1 MIGTEW
7 ERFVIK
13 GQVYPEQLKFYEKY
27 KNKKM
32 ARIFISRGC
41 VARCT
46 FCQRA
51 TKGYRV
57 YAINDVET
65 YILELKE
72 KYNVRCLFIAEE
84 NFGSDKKHSYEVAR
98 IMKKH
103 DVFWIVQGARV
114 TTFTYEDLKYY
125 KQHNMICVNFG
136 IESGSQKI
144 LDIMEKKITT
154 KDVYNAVSNCKKA
167 PVVTLLHNM
176 IIGMPGETAKT
187 VIESAQFVASLRHL
201 LGMDWN
207 LGRDTHYAAAIP
219 GTPLYEYCQ
228 QIGIIGKTL
237 NEEEDYLIRVSK
249 HKNTQLLNYV
259 NLTDSSI
266 KECHY
271 WTYLYRYASK
281 KAYVDLIIK
290 NNKSIKNRLLQIY
303 EKCIKASL
311 YAQIVAYKQRK
322 KSYKSQ
328 NYFQEIKHLTLP
340 SVHFLLSLSIVFLP
354 KAVLFLIIRV
364 YANLIFYSLEKKHK
378 VKKGKQKHNLFV
390 TKPVDLTSNLRLT
403 KNRIAETNRQIDLSL
418 RKVVMENRKQMK
430 PAITNE
436 EMGLQILAQGQ

>member
-1 MIGTEW
+1 
-7 ERFVIK
+7 
-13 GQVYPEQLKFYEKY
+13 
-27 KNKKM
+27 
-32 ARIFISRGC
+32 
-41 VARCT
+41 
-46 FCQRA
+46 
-51 TKGYRV
+51 
-57 YAINDVET
+57 
-65 YILELKE
+65 
-72 KYNVRCLFIAEE
+72 
-84 NFGSDKKHSYEVAR
+84 
-98 IMKKH
+98 
-103 DVFWIVQGARV
+103 
-114 TTFTYEDLKYY
+114 
-125 KQHNMICVNFG
+125 
-136 IESGSQKI
+136 
-144 LDIMEKKITT
+144 
-154 KDVYNAVSNCKKA
+154 
-167 PVVTLLHNM
+167 M

-207 LGRDTHYAAAIP
+207 LNRDTHYAAAIP